1 MRRLGLTFVVV
12 LLALSG
18 KPASAYTTLLAFG
31 DSLSDAGNIFISNK
45 GTLPLYPRAVQ
56 FSERPSILRMMARSR
71 AASQRVFRT
80 LSPPLARMM
89 L

>member
-1 MRRLGLTFVVV
+1 MKAASSGIDFENNVVSMYVYAGGVTYAANNDVAISLG
-12 LLALSG
+12 S
-18 KPASAYTTLLAFG
+18 
-31 DSLSDAGNIFISNK
+31 NI
-45 GTLPLYPRAVQ
+45 RAVQ